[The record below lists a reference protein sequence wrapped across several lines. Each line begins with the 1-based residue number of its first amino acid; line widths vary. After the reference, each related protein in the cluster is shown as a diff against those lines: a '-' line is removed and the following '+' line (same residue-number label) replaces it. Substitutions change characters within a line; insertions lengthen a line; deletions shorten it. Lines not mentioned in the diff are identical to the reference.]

1 MRRASARISR
11 TSCGSSRRA
20 AYRSVLVLDDTEKFV
35 APGDDWRPGCG
46 LGREPLSTTAC
57 VCSPTSRSIWS
68 SPPIHASMPVA
79 KVVEVC
85 DRIGPDRIEVPR
97 ILPDKEAAPMTAILA
112 RRLERGG
119 VGTPLEEVIDADA
132 ISALTTL
139 YHDRKSDLTIGPADC
154 SRCRRTSARARL
166 LDDPGARRRR
176 RDRRDPSLEG

>member
-1 MRRASARISR
+1 MD
-11 TSCGSSRRA
+11 
-20 AYRSVLVLDDTEKFV
+20 SVANLYHHGVRVLADFEVDLLVATHPRFD
-35 APGDDWRPGCG
+35 A
-46 LGREPLSTTAC
+46 
-57 VCSPTSRSIWS
+57 
-68 SPPIHASMPVA
+68 VA

-139 YHDRKSDLTIGPADC
+139 YHDRKSDLKIGPADRP
-154 SRCRRTSARARL
+154 RCRRNERSGADSSTIQAR
-166 LDDPGARRRR
+166 DVDG